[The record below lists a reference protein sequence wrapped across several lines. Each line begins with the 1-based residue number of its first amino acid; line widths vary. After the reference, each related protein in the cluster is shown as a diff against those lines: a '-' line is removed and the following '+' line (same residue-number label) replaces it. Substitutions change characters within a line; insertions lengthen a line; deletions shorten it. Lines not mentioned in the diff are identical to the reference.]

1 MLVNVKPR
9 ARAHSGVPQAGAC
22 AIVTVVARPVRA
34 RARGW
39 AEATVGQRAWLA
51 AMEVA
56 KRADTQV
63 STDTRTESS
72 PRNPVCSLRHF
83 ACEQNL
89 LSRPDGSASFLQGK
103 NLARVNCARH
113 PHRSGIFEERLPC
126 SVQPSAPISLKK
138 KKKTISG
145 GWRYTPPPTRKDMI
159 RPAW

>member
-1 MLVNVKPR
+1 MRGPIR
-9 ARAHSGVPQAGAC
+9 ADPGCRMRSSYSSCAAGTSARAAGRKLP
-22 AIVTVVARPVRA
+22 IRP
-34 RARGW
+34 
-39 AEATVGQRAWLA
+39 RAWLA

-56 KRADTQV
+56 KRADARV

-72 PRNPVCSLRHF
+72 PRSPVCSLRHF

-103 NLARVNCARH
+103 NLARVNCVRH
-113 PHRSGIFEERLPC
+113 PHQSGVFEERLPC

-138 KKKTISG
+138 TTSR

-159 RPAW
+159 RPGW

>member
-1 MLVNVKPR
+1 MRSSYSSCAAGTSKR
-9 ARAHSGVPQAGAC
+9 ARS
-22 AIVTVVARPVRA
+22 
-34 RARGW
+34 W

-56 KRADTQV
+56 KRADAQV

-138 KKKTISG
+138 TISG